1 MEKIRQAIDTR
12 LAGQHL
18 PETVYDALC
27 ARPARR
33 SRVRRAAALLAAV
46 CVLGGATA
54 LAAARL
60 FGMNVNGREL
70 PPLEPMTMVETAD
83 TGGPADGT
91 EQQAEGLDA
100 LSRALGVPFLWAEG
114 ARENPYTRVSYQN
127 FGGEYQIVK
136 AVCVLGG
143 ATALAAARLFG
154 MNVNGRELPPLE
166 PMTMV
171 ETADTGG
178 PADGTEQQAEGL
190 DALSRALGVPFLWA
204 EGARENPYTRV
215 SYQNFGGEYQ
225 IVKAKAY
232 LVGDL
237 RDLVW
242 QDEYDYYSWTAG
254 TVYQTP
260 VDLTLEWVSDEA
272 QQPFDTDYL
281 GYYAYAD
288 TFTSAGGHTVNLLVD
303 TAPGT
308 AGSGLKP
315 ECAAVFVADG
325 VRYTLS
331 GHVTQQT
338 MRAIVDSMSYA

>member
-1 MEKIRQAIDTR
+1 MRFAPG
-12 LAGQHL
+12 LPAGAACAGQQPCWRL
-18 PETVYDALC
+18 YAC
-27 ARPARR
+27 WAAQQRWQRPDC
-33 SRVRRAAALLAAV
+33 S
-46 CVLGGATA
+46 
-54 LAAARL
+54 
-60 FGMNVNGREL
+60 
-70 PPLEPMTMVETAD
+70 
-83 TGGPADGT
+83 
-91 EQQAEGLDA
+91 
-100 LSRALGVPFLWAEG
+100 
-114 ARENPYTRVSYQN
+114 
-127 FGGEYQIVK
+127 
-136 AVCVLGG
+136 
-143 ATALAAARLFG
+143 
-154 MNVNGRELPPLE
+154 
-166 PMTMV
+166 
-171 ETADTGG
+171 
-178 PADGTEQQAEGL
+178 
-190 DALSRALGVPFLWA
+190 
-204 EGARENPYTRV
+204 ENPYTRV

-308 AGSGLKP
+308 AGSDLKP

>member
-1 MEKIRQAIDTR
+1 M
-12 LAGQHL
+12 
-18 PETVYDALC
+18 
-27 ARPARR
+27 
-33 SRVRRAAALLAAV
+33 
-46 CVLGGATA
+46 
-54 LAAARL
+54 
-60 FGMNVNGREL
+60 
-70 PPLEPMTMVETAD
+70 
-83 TGGPADGT
+83 
-91 EQQAEGLDA
+91 
-100 LSRALGVPFLWAEG
+100 
-114 ARENPYTRVSYQN
+114 
-127 FGGEYQIVK
+127 
-136 AVCVLGG
+136 
-143 ATALAAARLFG
+143 
-154 MNVNGRELPPLE
+154 
-166 PMTMV
+166 
-171 ETADTGG
+171 
-178 PADGTEQQAEGL
+178 
-190 DALSRALGVPFLWA
+190 
-204 EGARENPYTRV
+204 

-308 AGSGLKP
+308 AGSDLKP

>member
-60 FGMNVNGREL
+60 FGMNVNGR
-70 PPLEPMTMVETAD
+70 
-83 TGGPADGT
+83 
-91 EQQAEGLDA
+91 
-100 LSRALGVPFLWAEG
+100 
-114 ARENPYTRVSYQN
+114 
-127 FGGEYQIVK
+127 
-136 AVCVLGG
+136 
-143 ATALAAARLFG
+143 AAAAAGAHDHGGNCGYRRPG
-154 MNVNGRELPPLE
+154 GRYG
-166 PMTMV
+166 
-171 ETADTGG
+171 AAGG
-178 PADGTEQQAEGL
+178 GL

-260 VDLTLEWVSDEA
+260 VDLTLEWAPDEA

-288 TFTSAGGHTVNLLVD
+288 TFTSAG
-303 TAPGT
+303 
-308 AGSGLKP
+308 
-315 ECAAVFVADG
+315 
-325 VRYTLS
+325 
-331 GHVTQQT
+331 
-338 MRAIVDSMSYA
+338 AIR